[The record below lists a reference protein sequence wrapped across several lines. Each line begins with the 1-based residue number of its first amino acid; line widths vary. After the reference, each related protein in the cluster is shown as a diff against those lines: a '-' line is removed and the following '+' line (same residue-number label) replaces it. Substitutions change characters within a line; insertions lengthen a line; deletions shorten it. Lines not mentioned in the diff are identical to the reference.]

1 MIPKVL
7 FRLFMA
13 GREHAHTSALSL
25 LLLHGTLEAVTAPP
39 CRRMVV

>member
-1 MIPKVL
+1 L
-7 FRLFMA
+7 FQK

-25 LLLHGTLEAVTAPP
+25 LLLHGLEAVTAPP